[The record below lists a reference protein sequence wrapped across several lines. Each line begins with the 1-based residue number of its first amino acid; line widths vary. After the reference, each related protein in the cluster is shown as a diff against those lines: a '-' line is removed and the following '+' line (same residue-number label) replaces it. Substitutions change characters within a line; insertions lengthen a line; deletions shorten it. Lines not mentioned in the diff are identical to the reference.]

1 MGLAASQARLLLSYA
16 RKSDLEYR
24 VQIISQ
30 RRMLLSYTTEKLAN
44 EYGDALSNR
53 KMIVKQ
59 GDNEVDLTVGQL
71 MLLNLKPKFRAD
83 GSDVPENLDSKLLQ
97 QAMRDGTIY
106 LNYIVVPQGETA
118 DKQVDWRTCSSI
130 IDTLDSGDDERASAI
145 WEAETSKVQQQDKR
159 LELESKNYETQH
171 KAVETEID
179 AIQKVIDKNIEKSFK
194 TLG

>member
-16 RKSDLEYR
+16 RKSDIELR
-24 VQIISQ
+24 IQILSQ
-30 RRMLLSYTTEKLAN
+30 RRMLLSFSTEKLADD
-44 EYGDALSNR
+44 YAAALNNK
-53 KMIVKQ
+53 KMVVKQ
-59 GDNEVDLTVGQL
+59 GNTEVDLTVGQL
-71 MLLNLKPKFRAD
+71 NLLNLKPKFRAD
-83 GSDVPENLDSKLLQ
+83 GSDVPANLSPKLLQ

-106 LNYIVVPQGETA
+106 LNYIVVPQGQAA
-118 DKQVDWRTCSSI
+118 DTQVDWRTNPSI
-130 IDTLDSGDDERASAI
+130 IDELDTSDDERASAI
-145 WEAETSKVQQQDKR
+145 WEAENTKIQQEDKR

>member
-16 RKSDLEYR
+16 RKSDIELR
-24 VQIISQ
+24 IQIISQ
-30 RRMLLSYTTEKLAN
+30 RRMQLSFHTEQLATDYADRLN
-44 EYGDALSNR
+44 NK
-53 KMIVKQ
+53 KMVVKQ

-71 MLLNLKPKFRAD
+71 YLLNLKPKFRAD
-83 GSDVPENLDSKLLQ
+83 GSDVPENLDPKLLQ
-97 QAMRDGTIY
+97 QALRAGTIY
-106 LNYIVVPQGETA
+106 LNYIVVPQGEKA
-118 DKQVDWRTCSSI
+118 DTQVDWRTNTSI
-130 IDTLDSGDDERASAI
+130 IEKLDTSDDEWASAI
-145 WEAETSKVQQQDKR
+145 WEAENTKIQQEDKR